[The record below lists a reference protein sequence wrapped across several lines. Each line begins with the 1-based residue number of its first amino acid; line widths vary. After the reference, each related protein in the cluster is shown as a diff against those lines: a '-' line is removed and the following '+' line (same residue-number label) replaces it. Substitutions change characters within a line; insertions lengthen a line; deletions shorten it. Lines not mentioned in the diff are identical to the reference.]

1 MGLPPIA
8 NRVIGKGA
16 SVMGR
21 ANLDVA
27 SVMSKVIEAMG
38 DSFSVRKR
46 RPVMVID
53 PNCLLC
59 IGVPFPIE
67 LTD

>member
-1 MGLPPIA
+1 MPPIA
-8 NRVIGKGA
+8 NRVTGKGA

-38 DSFSVRKR
+38 DSLSVRKR
-46 RPVMVID
+46 RPVM
-53 PNCLLC
+53 PNCLLR

>member
-1 MGLPPIA
+1 
-8 NRVIGKGA
+8 
-16 SVMGR
+16 MGR

-67 LTD
+67 LGFVA